1 MKNLIKLS
9 DFLNEA
15 MGEGNT
21 NSMGPKTG
29 KWIEYTKLKPF
40 TLSNL
45 VFANQEATINTNSPE
60 FKKIILEMIGLISEI
75 LPFKKSGYQGPT
87 PLKIMVSGGAS
98 SVGLGTKFWDKEK
111 NDALANSRANNFIDA
126 IKKAVPTVIGN
137 IEFVLAPPTIGPSK
151 IKDSDM
157 AIKEQNIKLW
167 GELEKEAYIY
177 DYTERDNTAVAI
189 PDKRGMSDL
198 LKKTKKDWTEQDW
211 TEQEGDDKKYK
222 RICVRVKLAEVSSF
236 EAKLKGKYWYS
247 VSDYP
252 KGWFKK
258 NQSTNRYINQKK

>member
-45 VFANQEATINTNSPE
+45 VFANQEATINTASPE
-60 FKKIILEMIGLISEI
+60 FKKIILEMKGLISEI

-126 IKKAVPTVIGN
+126 IKKA
-137 IEFVLAPPTIGPSK
+137 FQA
-151 IKDSDM
+151 
-157 AIKEQNIKLW
+157 
-167 GELEKEAYIY
+167 
-177 DYTERDNTAVAI
+177 
-189 PDKRGMSDL
+189 
-198 LKKTKKDWTEQDW
+198 
-211 TEQEGDDKKYK
+211 
-222 RICVRVKLAEVSSF
+222 
-236 EAKLKGKYWYS
+236 
-247 VSDYP
+247 
-252 KGWFKK
+252 
-258 NQSTNRYINQKK
+258 QSR